1 MTLSVK
7 QPISVVGSMG
17 SCKQDS
23 EGKNI
28 ILLIDGVATSRNGK
42 SRFFHRWKE
51 GQQYLSSF
59 QKSSF
64 PERSATKNGDV
75 RRYSISG
82 HTAANNN

>member
-1 MTLSVK
+1 MASPL
-7 QPISVVGSMG
+7 PGMG
-17 SCKQDS
+17 RAD
-23 EGKNI
+23 
-28 ILLIDGVATSRNGK
+28 
-42 SRFFHRWKE
+42 FFIAGKE